1 MEVCGFGPQRAMI
14 TCTFRARDFKT
25 KNCLSRTPKV
35 LQKYAQKVHS
45 HWFICP
51 EQQWNNWRTNTS
63 SARVGMAIVLTCFF
77 TDGYGQHRK
86 FHTAGTGVNVLT
98 SNFIQELILFTYFHY

>member
-1 MEVCGFGPQRAMI
+1 MI
-14 TCTFRARDFKT
+14 TCTFRVRDLKT
-25 KNCLSRTPKV
+25 KQTVFLGPRKV
-35 LQKYAQKVHS
+35 LLNYAQKVHS

-63 SARVGMAIVLTCFF
+63 SARVGKAIVLTCFF
-77 TDGYGQHRK
+77 TDGSGYGQHRK
-86 FHTAGTGVNVLT
+86 FHKAGTGVNVLT